1 MWNYMDLTSESVN
14 FIAKLHEFSFGPL
27 VYGQD
32 CWGPSQNE
40 SLQPLADRM
49 RSMLL
54 TAQGA

>member
-1 MWNYMDLTSESVN
+1 MDLTSESVN